1 MKNSSGPSP
10 QRGYTT
16 KAQTQGMGWG
26 PGGAWELERVF
37 CQFTIDVGLSQ
48 SYNTTFCWSWDQSES
63 FQLLAVLAENCGW
76 FKTTLVFQDD
86 HRPTEEQRIPSNS
99 STSHIP
105 SCYRT
110 FFDPFSRSCVPIHR
124 VANPSTAC
132 QHSCAPH
139 PLAIWWKNISKICP
153 SPISRRDT
161 WRSVIQQERTF
172 NWYWVADQARP
183 GGVWWW

>member
-1 MKNSSGPSP
+1 
-10 QRGYTT
+10 
-16 KAQTQGMGWG
+16 MGWG

-37 CQFTIDVGLSQ
+37 CQFTIDVGLFQ

-139 PLAIWWKNISKICP
+139 PLAIWWKNISKILKICHK
-153 SPISRRDT
+153 
-161 WRSVIQQERTF
+161 F
-172 NWYWVADQARP
+172 P
-183 GGVWWW
+183 GGIHGGQSSSRSGLLIDIELLTRLGQVGSGDGNEHWQIFVNNIL